1 MSALGQKADITALR
15 DYGAAA
21 SAIDYCRRKAAGAE
35 NNEESEGEM
44 IDFLIAHNQPLDWG
58 VCPRSDAHDLFL
70 GEGRQFAPSTA
81 TSHRLIRKALGLLSR
96 QAGG

>member
-1 MSALGQKADITALR
+1 LR
-15 DYGAAA
+15 DYGAAR
-21 SAIDYCRRKAAGAE
+21 AIDYCRRKAAGAE

-44 IDFLIAHNQPLDWG
+44 IDFLIAHNQPLDWVFVG
-58 VCPRSDAHDLFL
+58 DAHDLFL